1 MPTKLSTVS
10 VARTPLLEEY
20 NSWYSPT
27 GLCVPTV
34 AQCAVSPAAR
44 AISAENSPNNNT
56 GVFISCKMTG
66 KIRATCAHSERGIGL
81 VASCQRAP
89 SVTLHC
95 YAQPDAAAHGL
106 PA

>member
-66 KIRATCAHSERGIGL
+66 KIRATCAHSERGL
-81 VASCQRAP
+81 
-89 SVTLHC
+89 
-95 YAQPDAAAHGL
+95 AHRVGRKL
-106 PA
+106 SESALCNPALLRTA